1 MRVKAIKDEDFV
13 NYKLP
18 CMYIAT
24 CNCNWK
30 CCHEANIS
38 ESVCQ
43 NNEIAS
49 LPTID
54 ISAESIFRRYINNP
68 ISESLCFAGLE
79 PILQFD
85 EMVDVIS
92 YFRNNGCEDPVVIY
106 TGYTE
111 EELEFKIQYLQRS
124 FKNIII
130 KFGRY
135 VPNQNPHYDD
145 VLGVELASDNQ
156 HGKVIC

>member
-38 ESVCQ
+38 ESICQ
-43 NNEIAS
+43 NNEIVS

-92 YFRNNGCEDPVVIY
+92 CFRNNGCEDPVVIY

-130 KFGRY
+130 KLGRY
-135 VPNQNPHYDD
+135 VPSQNPHYDD

-156 HGKVIC
+156 YGKVIC